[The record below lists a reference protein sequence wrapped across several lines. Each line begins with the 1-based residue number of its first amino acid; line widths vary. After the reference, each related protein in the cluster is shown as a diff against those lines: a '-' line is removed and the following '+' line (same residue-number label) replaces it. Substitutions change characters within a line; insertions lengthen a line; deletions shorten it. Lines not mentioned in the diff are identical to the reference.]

1 MFRHF
6 KVETLREIKELTRS
20 DSKIMFEEKR
30 ILFQSVCLLK
40 INSLENC
47 KMCIILMGFARTLLD
62 DKIDICFRVW
72 LSCFISSEASI
83 SANVKMFQIIHVQT
97 KASSNAVFK
106 RI

>member
-6 KVETLREIKELTRS
+6 KAEKLREIKELTRS

-47 KMCIILMGFARTLLD
+47 KMCIILMGFAKTQLD

-72 LSCFISSEASI
+72 LSCFTSSEAST
-83 SANVKMFQIIHVQT
+83 SANVKFFQLFHVQT
-97 KASSNAVFK
+97 EVSSNAVFK